1 MKNNPY
7 TLQLGRQIVEIPFQ
21 MVHHLLV
28 ARPVAPSL
36 KIRFG
41 SAWRQYMLCWVP
53 PGPDV
58 AGRSIIILYH
68 GGGWRLGWPGLF
80 PTLAEFFLRQG
91 FPVVMPAYRLAP
103 FASYRHMREDLS
115 LALVKTLEWSR
126 SMGWGD
132 RKLLAGGVS
141 AGATLAAHLVFDRQA
156 LANAGL
162 DQRVFSGY
170 FSIAGPLDL
179 DRMPDFRAIRS
190 YAGGKPGS
198 PAFRDANPVHY
209 LQAQEFLPVLMMH
222 SPEDAIVPYESALA
236 FYQKY
241 TGPKSEI
248 VLKGKTHLGSMRFAT
263 DDLETAAVFKT
274 WLEGK

>member
-7 TLQLGRQIVEIPFQ
+7 TLQLGRQLVEIPFQ
-21 MVHHLLV
+21 MAHHLLA
-28 ARPVAPSL
+28 ARPVAPSV

-41 SAWRQYMLCWVP
+41 RAWRQYMLCWEP
-53 PGPDV
+53 PDADV
-58 AGRSIIILYH
+58 AGRSIVVLYH

-80 PTLAEFFLRQG
+80 PTLAAFFLQQG

-103 FASYRHMREDLS
+103 LASYRHMREDLS
-115 LALVKTLEWSR
+115 LAVLKTLEWGR
-126 SMGWGD
+126 SKGWGD
-132 RKLLAGGVS
+132 RKLLVGGVS

-156 LANAGL
+156 LEKIGL

-198 PAFRDANPVHY
+198 QAFSDANPVHY
-209 LQAQEFLPVLMMH
+209 LQAQEIMPMLMMH
-222 SPEDAIVPYESALA
+222 SPDDAIVPYESASA

-263 DDLETAAVFKT
+263 DDLDTAAVFKT